1 MINKY
6 QAGNKF
12 LYEVF
17 VKGRDKNGKQ
27 VGKRRRGITSARKAK
42 EIEVDLINELRSK
55 ASETKTY
62 TWQEWHLECIRR
74 MRMTLKMGTIMGY
87 DGDLKKW
94 LPQDWCE
101 KEMSSFSKNDVYDLI
116 FNFIGDRASAHVRQ
130 KTYKK
135 VLRLFELALEEGLI
149 DRNPVKGITVKVP
162 VAVKKVLNSN
172 EAELLLKQAKE
183 CHHRFYHHF
192 AFALLTG
199 MRSGEMYALTWKDV
213 DLETGLISVSKQWT
227 SKDGLHHTK
236 SNRNRVVP
244 ISAELKQLLT
254 ELKKIGPFKATLK
267 PSVVNH
273 PRARIVTFDDLVL
286 PRLREWRNGDQAM
299 VLAEFCRSI
308 GVTPVKFHDL
318 RATFITNLLSQGVP
332 LVKVMSI
339 VGHRKMSTTDEYL
352 RLSGV
357 DIKIGTTEK
366 LGYGLPKHTEGNV
379 ISLFG
384 NDS

>member
-1 MINKY
+1 M
-6 QAGNKF
+6 
-12 LYEVF
+12 
-17 VKGRDKNGKQ
+17 
-27 VGKRRRGITSARKAK
+27 
-42 EIEVDLINELRSK
+42 
-55 ASETKTY
+55 
-62 TWQEWHLECIRR
+62 
-74 MRMTLKMGTIMGY
+74 
-87 DGDLKKW
+87 
-94 LPQDWCE
+94 
-101 KEMSSFSKNDVYDLI
+101 
-116 FNFIGDRASAHVRQ
+116 
-130 KTYKK
+130 
-135 VLRLFELALEEGLI
+135 
-149 DRNPVKGITVKVP
+149 
-162 VAVKKVLNSN
+162 
-172 EAELLLKQAKE
+172 
-183 CHHRFYHHF
+183 
-192 AFALLTG
+192 
-199 MRSGEMYALTWKDV
+199 
-213 DLETGLISVSKQWT
+213 
-227 SKDGLHHTK
+227 
-236 SNRNRVVP
+236 VP

>member
-62 TWQEWHLECIRR
+62 SWQEWHLECIRR

-116 FNFIGDRASAHVRQ
+116 FNYIGDRASAHTRQ

-135 VLRLFELALEEGLI
+135 VLRLFELAVEDGI
-149 DRNPVKGITVKVP
+149 INRNPAKGIRVRVP
-162 VAVKKVLNSN
+162 EANKRVLNSN
-172 EAELLLKQAKE
+172 EADLLLRLAKE
-183 CHHRFYHHF
+183 CRHRFYYHW
-192 AFALLTG
+192 AFALFTG
-199 MRSGEMYALTWKDV
+199 MRSGEMYSLRWSDI
-213 DLETGLISVSKQWT
+213 DLETGLISVTKQWT

-244 ISAELKQLLT
+244 ISAELRLLLT
-254 ELKKIGPFKATLK
+254 ELKKLGPYKACLK
-267 PSVVNH
+267 ASVVQ
-273 PRARIVTFDDLVL
+273 ARSKPVTFNDLVL
-286 PRLREWRNGDQAM
+286 PRLREWRNGDQAA
-299 VLAEFCRSI
+299 VLADFCKSI
-308 GVTPVKFHDL
+308 DVTPVKFHDL

-352 RLSGV
+352 RLAGV
-357 DIKIGTTEK
+357 DVKTGTTEK
-366 LGYGLPKHTEGNV
+366 LGYSLPKETAENV
-379 ISLFG
+379 ISLFAG
-384 NDS
+384 KN

>member
-17 VKGRDKNGKQ
+17 VKGRDKDGKQ
-27 VGKRRRGITSARKAK
+27 IGKRRRGITSIRKAK

-55 ASETKTY
+55 ASETKTW

-74 MRMTLKMGTIMGY
+74 MRMTLKMGTVMGY

-116 FNFIGDRASAHVRQ
+116 FNYIGDRASAHIRQ
-130 KTYKK
+130 KTYKR
-135 VLRLFELALEEGLI
+135 VLRLFELAVEDGI
-149 DRNPVKGITVKVP
+149 INRNPAKGIRVRVP
-162 VAVKKVLNSN
+162 EANKKVLNSN
-172 EAELLLKQAKE
+172 EADLLLRLAKE
-183 CHHRFYHHF
+183 CHHRFYYHW
-192 AFALLTG
+192 AFALFTG
-199 MRSGEMYALTWKDV
+199 MRNGEMYALRWSDI
-213 DLETGLISVSKQWT
+213 DLETGLISVTKQWT

-244 ISAELKQLLT
+244 ISAELRLLLS
-254 ELKKIGPFKATLK
+254 ELKKLEPIKACLK
-267 PSVVNH
+267 PSVAH
-273 PRARIVTFDDLVL
+273 PRAKEVTFNDLVL
-286 PRLREWRNGDQAM
+286 PRLREWRSGDQAA
-299 VLAEFCRSI
+299 VLTDFCKSI
-308 GVTPVKFHDL
+308 DVTPVKFHDL
-318 RATFITNLLSQGVP
+318 RATFITNLLSQGVA

-352 RLSGV
+352 RLAGV
-357 DIKIGTTEK
+357 DVKTGTTEK
-366 LGYGLPKHTEGNV
+366 LGYSIPKETAENV
-379 ISLFG
+379 ISLFAG
-384 NDS
+384 KN

>member
-17 VKGRDKNGKQ
+17 VKGRDKDGKQ

-55 ASETKTY
+55 ASDTKTY
-62 TWQEWHLECIRR
+62 TWQEWHLECIKR

-94 LPQDWCE
+94 LPQNWCE

-116 FNFIGDRASAHVRQ
+116 FNYIGDRASAHIRQ

-135 VLRLFELALEEGLI
+135 VLRLFELAVEDGI
-149 DRNPVKGITVKVP
+149 INRNPAKGIRVRVP
-162 VAVKKVLNSN
+162 EANKKVLNSN
-172 EAELLLKQAKE
+172 EADLLLRLAKE
-183 CHHRFYHHF
+183 CQHRFYYHW
-192 AFALLTG
+192 AFALFTG
-199 MRSGEMYALTWKDV
+199 MRSGEMYALRWSDI
-213 DLETGLISVSKQWT
+213 DLETGLISVTKQWT

-244 ISAELKQLLT
+244 ISAELRGLLS
-254 ELKKIGPFKATLK
+254 ELKKLGPIKACLR
-267 PSVVNH
+267 PSVAQ
-273 PRARIVTFDDLVL
+273 ARSKPVTFNDLVL
-286 PRLREWRNGDQAM
+286 PRLREWRNGDQAA
-299 VLAEFCRSI
+299 VLADFCKSI
-308 GVTPVKFHDL
+308 DVTPVKFHDL
-318 RATFITNLLSQGVP
+318 RATFITNLLSQGVA

-352 RLSGV
+352 RLAGV
-357 DIKIGTTEK
+357 DVKTGTTEK
-366 LGYGLPKHTEGNV
+366 LGYSLPKETAENV
-379 ISLFG
+379 ISLFKG
-384 NDS
+384 LS

>member
-55 ASETKTY
+55 ASETKAY

-116 FNFIGDRASAHVRQ
+116 FNYIGDRASAHIRQ

-135 VLRLFELALEEGLI
+135 VLRLFELAVEDGI
-149 DRNPVKGITVKVP
+149 INRNPAKGIRVRVP
-162 VAVKKVLNSN
+162 EANKKVLNSN
-172 EAELLLKQAKE
+172 EADLLLRLAKE
-183 CHHRFYHHF
+183 CSHRFYYHW
-192 AFALLTG
+192 AFALFTG
-199 MRSGEMYALTWKDV
+199 MRSGEMYSLRWSDI
-213 DLETGLISVSKQWT
+213 DLETGLISVTKQWT

-244 ISAELKQLLT
+244 ISAELRLLLT
-254 ELKKIGPFKATLK
+254 ELKKLGPYKACLK
-267 PSVVNH
+267 ASVVQTRSK
-273 PRARIVTFDDLVL
+273 PVTFNDLAL
-286 PRLREWRNGDQAM
+286 PRLREWRNGDQAA
-299 VLAEFCRSI
+299 VLADFCKSI
-308 GVTPVKFHDL
+308 DVTPVKFHDL

-352 RLSGV
+352 RLAGV
-357 DIKIGTTEK
+357 DIKTGTTEK
-366 LGYGLPKHTEGNV
+366 LGYSLPKETAENV
-379 ISLFG
+379 ISLFERK
-384 NDS
+384 N

>member
-17 VKGRDKNGKQ
+17 VKGRDKDGKQ
-27 VGKRRRGITSARKAK
+27 IGKRRRGITSIRKAK

-55 ASETKTY
+55 ASETKTW

-116 FNFIGDRASAHVRQ
+116 FNYIGDRASAHTRQ

-135 VLRLFELALEEGLI
+135 VLRLFELAVEDGI
-149 DRNPVKGITVKVP
+149 INRNPAKGIRVRVP
-162 VAVKKVLNSN
+162 EANKKVLNSN
-172 EAELLLKQAKE
+172 EADLLLRLAKE
-183 CHHRFYHHF
+183 CRHRFYYHW
-192 AFALLTG
+192 AFALFTG
-199 MRSGEMYALTWKDV
+199 MRSGEMYSLRWSDI
-213 DLETGLISVSKQWT
+213 DLETGLISVTKQWT

-244 ISAELKQLLT
+244 ISAELRLLLT
-254 ELKKIGPFKATLK
+254 ELKKLGPYKACLK
-267 PSVVNH
+267 ASVVQ
-273 PRARIVTFDDLVL
+273 ARSKPVTFNDLVL
-286 PRLREWRNGDQAM
+286 PRLREWRNGDQAA
-299 VLAEFCRSI
+299 VLADFCKSI
-308 GVTPVKFHDL
+308 DVTPVKFHDL

-352 RLSGV
+352 RLAGV
-357 DIKIGTTEK
+357 DVKTGTTEK
-366 LGYGLPKHTEGNV
+366 LGYSLPKETAENV
-379 ISLFG
+379 ISLFAG
-384 NDS
+384 KN

>member
-62 TWQEWHLECIRR
+62 SWQEWHLECIRR

-116 FNFIGDRASAHVRQ
+116 FNYIGDRASAHTRQ

-135 VLRLFELALEEGLI
+135 VLRLFELAVEDGI
-149 DRNPVKGITVKVP
+149 INRNPAKGIRVRVP
-162 VAVKKVLNSN
+162 EANKKVLNSN
-172 EAELLLKQAKE
+172 EADLLLRLAKE
-183 CHHRFYHHF
+183 CRHRFYYHW
-192 AFALLTG
+192 AFALFTG
-199 MRSGEMYALTWKDV
+199 MRSGEMYSLRWSDI
-213 DLETGLISVSKQWT
+213 DLETGLISVTKQWT

-244 ISAELKQLLT
+244 ISAELRLLLT
-254 ELKKIGPFKATLK
+254 ELKKLGPYKACLK
-267 PSVVNH
+267 ASVVQ
-273 PRARIVTFDDLVL
+273 ARSKPVTFNDLVL
-286 PRLREWRNGDQAM
+286 PRLREWRNGDQAA
-299 VLAEFCRSI
+299 VLADFCKSI
-308 GVTPVKFHDL
+308 DVTPVKFHDL

-352 RLSGV
+352 RLAGV
-357 DIKIGTTEK
+357 DVKTGTTEK
-366 LGYGLPKHTEGNV
+366 LGYSLPKETAENV
-379 ISLFG
+379 ISLFAG
-384 NDS
+384 KN

>member
-17 VKGRDKNGKQ
+17 VKGRDKDGKQ
-27 VGKRRRGITSARKAK
+27 IGKRRRGITSIRKAK

-55 ASETKTY
+55 ASETKTW

-74 MRMTLKMGTIMGY
+74 MRMTLKMGTVMGY

-116 FNFIGDRASAHVRQ
+116 FNYIGDRASAHIRQ
-130 KTYKK
+130 KTYKR
-135 VLRLFELALEEGLI
+135 VLRLFELAVEDGI
-149 DRNPVKGITVKVP
+149 INRNPAKGIRVRVP
-162 VAVKKVLNSN
+162 EANKKVLNSN
-172 EAELLLKQAKE
+172 EADLLLRLAKE
-183 CHHRFYHHF
+183 CHHRFYYHW
-192 AFALLTG
+192 AFALFTG
-199 MRSGEMYALTWKDV
+199 MRNGEMYALRWSDI
-213 DLETGLISVSKQWT
+213 DLETGLISVTKQWT

-244 ISAELKQLLT
+244 ISAELRLLLS
-254 ELKKIGPFKATLK
+254 ELKKLEPIKACLK
-267 PSVVNH
+267 PSVAH
-273 PRARIVTFDDLVL
+273 PRAKEVTFNDLVL
-286 PRLREWRNGDQAM
+286 PRLREWRSGDQAA
-299 VLAEFCRSI
+299 VLTDFCKSI
-308 GVTPVKFHDL
+308 DVTPVKFHDL
-318 RATFITNLLSQGVP
+318 RATFITNLLSQGVA

-352 RLSGV
+352 RLAGV
-357 DIKIGTTEK
+357 DVKTGTTEK
-366 LGYGLPKHTEGNV
+366 LGYSIPKETSENV

-384 NDS
+384 GKN

>member
-17 VKGRDKNGKQ
+17 VKGRDKSGKQ
-27 VGKRRRGITSARKAK
+27 VGKRRRGITSIRKAK

-55 ASETKTY
+55 ASDTKTY

-94 LPQDWCE
+94 LPQYWCE
-101 KEMSSFSKNDVYDLI
+101 KEMSSFSKNDVYELI
-116 FNFIGDRASAHVRQ
+116 FNYIGDRASAHIRQ

-135 VLRLFELALEEGLI
+135 VLRLFELAVEDGI
-149 DRNPVKGITVKVP
+149 INRNPAKGIRVRVP
-162 VAVKKVLNSN
+162 EAHKKVLNSN
-172 EAELLLKQAKE
+172 EADLLLRLAKE
-183 CHHRFYHHF
+183 CHHRFYYHW
-192 AFALLTG
+192 AFALFTG
-199 MRSGEMYALTWKDV
+199 MRSGEMYSLRWSDI
-213 DLETGLISVSKQWT
+213 DLETGLISVTKQWT

-244 ISAELKQLLT
+244 ISAELRLLLT
-254 ELKKIGPFKATLK
+254 ELKKLGPYKACLK
-267 PSVVNH
+267 PSVAQ
-273 PRARIVTFDDLVL
+273 ARSKPVTFNDLVL
-286 PRLREWRNGDQAM
+286 PRLREWRNGDQAA
-299 VLAEFCRSI
+299 VLADFCKSI
-308 GVTPVKFHDL
+308 DVTPVKFHDL

-352 RLSGV
+352 RLAGV
-357 DIKIGTTEK
+357 DVKTGTTEK
-366 LGYGLPKHTEGNV
+366 LGYSLPKETAENV
-379 ISLFG
+379 ISLFAG
-384 NDS
+384 KN

>member
-62 TWQEWHLECIRR
+62 SWQEWHLECIRR

-116 FNFIGDRASAHVRQ
+116 FNYIGDRASAHTRQ

-135 VLRLFELALEEGLI
+135 VLRLFELAVEDGI
-149 DRNPVKGITVKVP
+149 INRNPAKGIRVRVP
-162 VAVKKVLNSN
+162 EANKKVLNSN
-172 EAELLLKQAKE
+172 EADLLLRLAKE
-183 CHHRFYHHF
+183 CRHRFYYHW
-192 AFALLTG
+192 AFALFTG
-199 MRSGEMYALTWKDV
+199 MRNGEMYALRWSDI
-213 DLETGLISVSKQWT
+213 DLETGLISVTKQWT

-244 ISAELKQLLT
+244 ISAELRLLLS
-254 ELKKIGPFKATLK
+254 ELKKLEPIKACLK
-267 PSVVNH
+267 PSVAH
-273 PRARIVTFDDLVL
+273 PRAKEVTFNDLVL
-286 PRLREWRNGDQAM
+286 PRLREWRSGDQAA
-299 VLAEFCRSI
+299 VLTDFCKSI
-308 GVTPVKFHDL
+308 DVTPVKFHDL
-318 RATFITNLLSQGVP
+318 RATFITNLLSQGVA

-352 RLSGV
+352 RLAGV
-357 DIKIGTTEK
+357 DVKTGTTEK
-366 LGYGLPKHTEGNV
+366 LGYSIPKETSENV

-384 NDS
+384 GKN

>member
-17 VKGRDKNGKQ
+17 VKGRDKSGKQ
-27 VGKRRRGITSARKAK
+27 VGKRRRGITSIRKAK

-55 ASETKTY
+55 ASDTKTY

-94 LPQDWCE
+94 LPQNWCE
-101 KEMSSFSKNDVYDLI
+101 KEMSSFSKNDVYELI
-116 FNFIGDRASAHVRQ
+116 FNNIGDRASAHIRQ

-135 VLRLFELALEEGLI
+135 VLRLFELAVEDGI
-149 DRNPVKGITVKVP
+149 INRNPAKGIRVRVP
-162 VAVKKVLNSN
+162 EAHKKVLNSN
-172 EAELLLKQAKE
+172 EADLLLRLAKE
-183 CHHRFYHHF
+183 CHHRFYYHW
-192 AFALLTG
+192 AFALFTG
-199 MRSGEMYALTWKDV
+199 MRSGEMYSLRWSDI
-213 DLETGLISVSKQWT
+213 DLETGLISVTKQWT

-244 ISAELKQLLT
+244 ISAELRLLLT
-254 ELKKIGPFKATLK
+254 ELKKLGPYKACLK
-267 PSVVNH
+267 PSVAQ
-273 PRARIVTFDDLVL
+273 ARSKPVTFNDLVL
-286 PRLREWRNGDQAM
+286 PRLREWRNGDQAA
-299 VLAEFCRSI
+299 VLADFCKSI
-308 GVTPVKFHDL
+308 DVTPVKFHDL

-352 RLSGV
+352 RLAGV
-357 DIKIGTTEK
+357 DVKTGTTEK
-366 LGYGLPKHTEGNV
+366 LGYSLPKETAENV
-379 ISLFG
+379 ISLFAG
-384 NDS
+384 KN

>member
-6 QAGNKF
+6 QAGSKV

-17 VKGRDKNGKQ
+17 VKGRNRDGKQ
-27 VGKRRRGITSARKAK
+27 VGKRRRGITSIRKAK
-42 EIEVDLINELRSK
+42 EIEVDLINELRLK
-55 ASETKTY
+55 ANETKTW
-62 TWQEWHLECIRR
+62 TWQSWHLECINR
-74 MRMTLKMGTIMGY
+74 MRMTLKMGTVMGY
-87 DGDLKKW
+87 DGDLRKW
-94 LPQDWCE
+94 LPQTWCE
-101 KEMSSFSKNDVYDLI
+101 KDMTSFTKNDVYDLI
-116 FNFIGDRASAHVRQ
+116 FNFIGNRGSAHIRQ

-135 VLRLFELALEEGLI
+135 VLRIFELALEEGI
-149 DRNPVKGITVKVP
+149 VNRNPAKGIRVKVP
-162 VAVKKVLNSN
+162 VAIKKVLNSN
-172 EAELLLKQAKE
+172 EAEILLQQANE
-183 CHHRFYHHF
+183 CNHRFYYHY

-199 MRSGEMYALTWKDV
+199 MRSGEMYALTWKDI

-244 ISAELKQLLT
+244 ISGELKMLLVELKQL
-254 ELKKIGPFKATLK
+254 GPFKDVLK
-267 PSVVNH
+267 PSVNH
-273 PRARIVTFDDLVL
+273 ARAREGIFDDLVL
-286 PRLREWRNGDQAM
+286 PRLREWRNGDQAA
-299 VLAEFCRSI
+299 VLADFCKSI

-366 LGYGLPKHTEGNV
+366 LGYALPKATEGNV
-379 ISLFG
+379 IALFG

>member
-62 TWQEWHLECIRR
+62 SWQEWHLECIRR
-74 MRMTLKMGTIMGY
+74 MRMTLKMGTVMGY

-116 FNFIGDRASAHVRQ
+116 FNYIGDRASAHIRQ
-130 KTYKK
+130 KTYKR
-135 VLRLFELALEEGLI
+135 VLRLFELAVEDGI
-149 DRNPVKGITVKVP
+149 INRNPAKGIRVRVP
-162 VAVKKVLNSN
+162 EANKKVLNSN
-172 EAELLLKQAKE
+172 EADLLLRLAKE
-183 CHHRFYHHF
+183 CHHRFYYHW
-192 AFALLTG
+192 AFALFTG
-199 MRSGEMYALTWKDV
+199 MRNGEMYALRWSDI
-213 DLETGLISVSKQWT
+213 DLETGLISVTKQWT

-244 ISAELKQLLT
+244 ISAELRLLLS
-254 ELKKIGPFKATLK
+254 ELKKLEPIKACLK
-267 PSVVNH
+267 PSVAH
-273 PRARIVTFDDLVL
+273 PRAKEVTFNDLVL
-286 PRLREWRNGDQAM
+286 PRLREWRSGDQAA
-299 VLAEFCRSI
+299 VLTDFCKSI
-308 GVTPVKFHDL
+308 DVTPVKFHDL
-318 RATFITNLLSQGVP
+318 RATFITNLLSQGVA

-352 RLSGV
+352 RLAGV
-357 DIKIGTTEK
+357 DVKTGTTEK
-366 LGYGLPKHTEGNV
+366 LGYSIPKETSENV

-384 NDS
+384 GKN

>member
-6 QAGNKF
+6 QAGNKV

-17 VKGRDKNGKQ
+17 VKGRDRNGKQ
-27 VGKRRRGITSARKAK
+27 AGKRRRGIASIRKAK
-42 EIEVDLINELRSK
+42 EIEVDLINEFRSK
-55 ASETKTY
+55 DNETKIW
-62 TWQEWHLECIRR
+62 TWQDWHLECINR
-74 MRMTLKMGTIMGY
+74 MRMTLKMSTVMGY
-87 DGDLKKW
+87 DGDLHKW
-94 LPQDWCE
+94 LPQTWCE
-101 KEMSSFSKNDVYDLI
+101 KKMTSFSKRDVYDLI
-116 FNFIGDRASAHVRQ
+116 FNFIGDRASAHIRQ

-135 VLRLFELALEEGLI
+135 VLRIFELALEEGI
-149 DRNPVKGITVKVP
+149 VNRNPAKGISVKVP

-172 EAELLLKQAKE
+172 EAGILLRMAKE
-183 CHHRFYHHF
+183 YNHRFYYHW
-192 AFALLTG
+192 AFALFTG
-199 MRSGEMYALTWKDV
+199 MRSGEMYALTWKDI

-244 ISAELKQLLT
+244 ISAELKMFLI
-254 ELKKIGPFKATLK
+254 ELKKLGPFKATLK
-267 PSVVNH
+267 PSVVCL
-273 PRARIVTFDDLVL
+273 RAKEVVCNDLIL
-286 PRLREWRNGDQAM
+286 PRLMEWKNGEQAL
-299 VLAEFCRSI
+299 VLADFCKSI
-308 GVTPVKFHDL
+308 GITTVKFHDL
-318 RATFITNLLSQGVP
+318 RATFITNLLSQGVS

-366 LGYGLPKHTEGNV
+366 LGYALPKETENNV

-384 NDS
+384 NDA

>member
-116 FNFIGDRASAHVRQ
+116 FNYIGDRASAHTRQ

-135 VLRLFELALEEGLI
+135 VLRLFELAVEDGI
-149 DRNPVKGITVKVP
+149 INRNPAKGIRVRVP
-162 VAVKKVLNSN
+162 EANKKVLNSN
-172 EAELLLKQAKE
+172 EADLLLRLAKE
-183 CHHRFYHHF
+183 CRHRFYYHW
-192 AFALLTG
+192 AFALFTG
-199 MRSGEMYALTWKDV
+199 MRSGEMYSLRWSDI
-213 DLETGLISVSKQWT
+213 DLETGLISVTKQWT

-244 ISAELKQLLT
+244 ISAELRLLLT
-254 ELKKIGPFKATLK
+254 ELKKLGPYKACLK
-267 PSVVNH
+267 ASVVQ
-273 PRARIVTFDDLVL
+273 ARSKPVTFNDLVL
-286 PRLREWRNGDQAM
+286 PRLREWRNGDQAA
-299 VLAEFCRSI
+299 VLADFCKSI
-308 GVTPVKFHDL
+308 DVTPVKFHDL

-352 RLSGV
+352 RLAGV
-357 DIKIGTTEK
+357 DVKTGTTEK
-366 LGYGLPKHTEGNV
+366 LGYSLPKETAENV
-379 ISLFG
+379 ISLFAG
-384 NDS
+384 KN

>member
-94 LPQDWCE
+94 LPQNWCE

-116 FNFIGDRASAHVRQ
+116 FNYIGDRASAHIRQ

-135 VLRLFELALEEGLI
+135 VLRLFELAVEDGI
-149 DRNPVKGITVKVP
+149 INRNPAKGIRVRVP
-162 VAVKKVLNSN
+162 EASKKVLNSN
-172 EAELLLKQAKE
+172 EADLLLRLAKE
-183 CHHRFYHHF
+183 CSHRFYYHW
-192 AFALLTG
+192 AFALFTG
-199 MRSGEMYALTWKDV
+199 MRSGEMYSLRWSDI
-213 DLETGLISVSKQWT
+213 DLETGLISVTKQWT

-244 ISAELKQLLT
+244 ISAELRQLLT
-254 ELKKIGPFKATLK
+254 ELKKLGPYKACLK
-267 PSVVNH
+267 ASVVQ
-273 PRARIVTFDDLVL
+273 ARSKPVTFNDLVL
-286 PRLREWRNGDQAM
+286 PRLREWRNGDQAA
-299 VLAEFCRSI
+299 VLADFCKSI
-308 GVTPVKFHDL
+308 DVTPVKFHDL

-352 RLSGV
+352 RLAGV
-357 DIKIGTTEK
+357 DVKTGTTEK
-366 LGYGLPKHTEGNV
+366 LGYSLPKETAENV
-379 ISLFG
+379 ISLFERK
-384 NDS
+384 N